1 MSKKLRKCLSLVL
14 AIMLLASLSV
24 FGTLNASADYKT
36 GDGLAAYAMT
46 AYNEGWRYV
55 WGGASYGAVD
65 CSGLI
70 YSYVGGGARVTED
83 MLYSSPESGYVSD
96 GVPDIPGLGLWQPGH
111 VGVYIGNGM
120 AVDARDEISNVCYSA
135 VSSKS
140 WVMWFKVAGITYGG
154 ETSVANDNQNTEK
167 TNSAASDKDNSV
179 SNKVSDILSLGSQ
192 GKDVN
197 ALQERLKELGYFTD
211 DTTDY
216 FGTVTQ
222 SALIEFQ
229 ISAGLTADG
238 IFTEEVKTALFADNA
253 PAKLLSSNVNPE
265 ETTESDNE
273 EPDEE
278 LEPDTDSTDVIEPDV
293 DEITLA
299 DSESDLELETETASD
314 ISDMQVEISDTD
326 TSFSDIIYRTG
337 DEDEEI
343 TNIQYI
349 LILLGYYDFDLTS
362 VYDDNTA
369 YAVAQYQLDN
379 NLDATG
385 FVDTE
390 TYNSLY
396 ATFGGN
402 DSEADTDTVTD
413 VLTVG
418 DEGEDVESLQQS
430 LLDWGYL
437 DENDDYTQGVYDETT
452 QNAVEFA
459 QGMFGLEPDGN
470 ATEELV
476 SALTIEEYE
485 EEETVPQRSYAADT
499 ESDTESVQAADEN
512 VSDTDSVE
520 ITSLNVDTDT
530 EELTVQTV
538 SNSDSTDSTTDTA
551 NNDSSSDTDSEKK
564 TTETASS
571 SNSEVKTVD
580 VPQTGVI
587 TLYPKTVATVGIIVS
602 LLIIFF
608 ASNVHYWNVS
618 MEKRKQRARKAVS
631 VSAYRRSSR

>member
-229 ISAGLTADG
+229 ISAGLTGDG

-273 EPDEE
+273 ETDEE
-278 LEPDTDSTDVIEPDV
+278 LEADTDSTDVIEPDV

-299 DSESDLELETETASD
+299 DSESDLEFETETASD
-314 ISDMQVEISDTD
+314 ISEMQVEISDTD
-326 TSFSDIIYRTG
+326 TSFSDIIFRTG

-396 ATFGGN
+396 AAFGGN

-485 EEETVPQRSYAADT
+485 EEETVPQRSFAADT